1 MNLNHKPLGMN
12 AVRLVLNFGAPR
24 EDTARANCGVDA
36 KSDSYPYFHPIIASR
51 FPSAFAAALALIFA
65 TAGGMAA
72 DAPVPSVR
80 QAVLPLHAA
89 SDLMRDK
96 VEPFVSKHCQSCHRK
111 DKSKG
116 ELDLTRYATERDVTA
131 DFRRWK
137 NIADFIRNGEM
148 PPEGEPQPSID
159 ERQAVLSAIEDI
171 MLTEAKRNAGDPGTV
186 LPRRLSSTEYDLS
199 IRALTGVDIRA
210 TAEFPADPAGGE
222 GFDNTGEALGMTPN
236 LLNKYLGAAQF
247 VSEHLVLRPEGVAFA
262 PFPVTSYSKRKK
274 LTEEAIIDFYRQ
286 HDVSI
291 NDYVVSAW
299 RYKHRNETDRALS
312 PEAWAQRQGL
322 SGSYVALVVKTLAEA
337 TAGESFMRKLG
348 GMWEALPAPTN
359 ATDVPQAVR
368 EVTAFIALMQTGVG
382 SHDPALIRSGR
393 APIDHLAMR
402 VKVAASRD
410 KGGVGN
416 IGTRS
421 KLRIGRLPA
430 PPKVAKAAQAEV
442 TTLYLRLDPAFDSK
456 PGLVILHRPMLSKR
470 DGPSNDKQAK
480 EDEVETLR
488 AVLERETPE
497 LASQLAF
504 GKHPSGE
511 ALDPDSLVLQAPFV
525 LTIPLGAQ
533 AMAGLQG
540 KYLHLDFEVDAGSS
554 AESAVFL
561 QQAIGKKPD
570 ALAAIAESLVPSTGV
585 EILLRPESQLAK
597 DLATAAVPF
606 CKAFPNRFLFTD
618 ANRGLTAGFHL
629 VEGFFRDDQP
639 LMEKVLT
646 DAERAE
652 LDRLWKALDFVTKS
666 VETMFRGFV
675 WYERAE
681 RHVLQDQRFDFL
693 RSEDPLLMKP
703 ELMAKFERHYLE
715 KLGVKL
721 VPDAIQPEKPN
732 PQFDLIHGFFER
744 VRADLTGHERTLEQA
759 EAPALRDVE
768 RLAERAFCR
777 PLRAD
782 ESKSLRTLYQQLREQ
797 GEDVEG
803 SLRGMLSAVLMSPDF
818 FYRSPEAPEGGGVQ
832 PLAQTA
838 LAQRLSYFLWSSPP
852 DEELL
857 AAARSGKLQDEAE
870 LQAQTRRMLK
880 DPRIEYFAREFFGQ
894 WLRYR
899 DYLSKDPIPP
909 GAFAGYDAPLR
920 QAMFE
925 EPTRLIT
932 HLLQQD
938 QPVGELLHGDS
949 TFVNAALA
957 KFYGGDIE
965 RQFNS
970 NDGKGSPS
978 DWRRVEGLSGMG
990 RGGLLGMPVILAK
1003 NSAGSRTS
1011 PVKRG
1016 FWVVHH
1022 LLGQHFPPP
1031 PADVPELPKT
1041 EKEASKTIRELLA
1054 DHTANSQCAI
1064 CHVHFDGL
1072 GLTME
1077 GFDAVGR
1084 SRNKDLAG
1092 RAIQATGPM
1101 PGGGQAE
1108 GIAGLIDY
1116 IEHRRQS
1123 DFQHN
1128 FSRKLLG
1135 YALGRSV
1142 TLSDQP
1148 LLADMEKKLQSGQGF
1163 SVLFETVVLSPQ
1175 FRQQRGRDF
1184 VASAP

>member
-1 MNLNHKPLGMN
+1 MAYH
-12 AVRLVLNFGAPR
+12 
-24 EDTARANCGVDA
+24 
-36 KSDSYPYFHPIIASR
+36 FHPIMTSR
-51 FPSAFAAALALIFA
+51 FPFHSAFAAALALIFA
-65 TAGGMAA
+65 TAGGMAD
-72 DAPVPSVR
+72 DAPVPSFR
-80 QAVLPLHAA
+80 QVVLPLHAA

-111 DKSKG
+111 DKTKG

-159 ERQAVLSAIEDI
+159 ERQAVLAAIEAI
-171 MLTEAKRNAGDPGTV
+171 MLTEAKRNAGDPGAV
-186 LPRRLSSTEYDLS
+186 LPRRLSSKEYDFS

-222 GFDNTGEALGMTPN
+222 GFDNTGEALGMTPS

-262 PFPVTSYSKRKK
+262 PFPVTSYNERKK
-274 LTEEAIIDFYRQ
+274 LTEQAIIDFYRQ
-286 HDVSI
+286 HEVSI
-291 NDYVVSAW
+291 EDYVVAAW
-299 RYKHRNETDRALS
+299 RYRYRGEVDRALN

-322 SGSYVALVVKTLAEA
+322 SGSYLALVIKTLAEA
-337 TAGESFMRKLG
+337 KTGQSIVRKLG
-348 GMWEALPAPTN
+348 GMWAALPAPTS
-359 ATDVPQAVR
+359 ATDVPQALR
-368 EVTAFIALMQTGVG
+368 ELTAFIALMQNGVG
-382 SHDPALIRSGR
+382 ARDPALIQPG
-393 APIDHLAMR
+393 AGNWPIAHLALR
-402 VKVAASRD
+402 AKAAASRD
-410 KGGVGN
+410 KVGLD
-416 IGTRS
+416 TMKPRRT
-421 KLRIGRLPA
+421 LRIGRLPA
-430 PPKVAKAAQAEV
+430 VAKTAPEG
-442 TTLYLRLDPAFDSK
+442 TTLYLRLDAAFDSK
-456 PGLVILHRPMLSKR
+456 PGLVILHRPTFSKK
-470 DGPSNDKQAK
+470 DGLPRNDQEAK
-480 EDEVETLR
+480 EHEAETLR
-488 AVLERETPE
+488 AVLERELPE
-497 LASQLAF
+497 LANQLAF
-504 GKHPSGE
+504 GKHPRGE
-511 ALDPDSLVLQAPFV
+511 PLDADSLALQVPCV
-525 LTIPLGAQ
+525 LTIPLEPKALAGLLNKQLLLDCELDAQ
-533 AMAGLQG
+533 A
-540 KYLHLDFEVDAGSS
+540 ST
-554 AESAVFL
+554 ESAVYL
-561 QQAIGKKPD
+561 QQAMRQQPGAPLGTGAEILMRPD
-570 ALAAIAESLVPSTGV
+570 SPLAKELAA
-585 EILLRPESQLAK
+585 
-597 DLATAAVPF
+597 AAGPF
-606 CKAFPNRFLFTD
+606 CHAFPNRFYFAD
-618 ANRGLTAGFHL
+618 ANRGLAAGFHL

-646 DAERAE
+646 SAERAE
-652 LDRLWKALDFVTKS
+652 LDCLWKSLHFVTQS

-675 WYERAE
+675 WFERAE
-681 RHVLQDQRFDFL
+681 RHVLHDKRFDII
-693 RSEDPLLMKP
+693 RSEDPQLVKP

-715 KLGVKL
+715 KMGVTL
-721 VPDAIQPEKPN
+721 LPDSVQPEKPN
-732 PQFDLIHGFFER
+732 PQFDLIHGFFEQ
-744 VRADLTGHERTLEQA
+744 VRAGLSDYDRTLQQA
-759 EAPALRDVE
+759 EAPALHDIE
-768 RLAERAFCR
+768 QLAERAYCR

-782 ESKSLRTLYQQLREQ
+782 ETKALRALYQQLREQ
-797 GEDVEG
+797 GEGVED
-803 SLRGMLSAVLMSPDF
+803 SLRGMFSAVLMSPDF

-838 LAQRLSYFLWSSPP
+838 LARRLSYFLWSAPP

-857 AAARSGKLQDEAE
+857 AAARAGKLQDEAV
-870 LQAQTRRMLK
+870 LQAQTKRMLK
-880 DPRIEYFAREFFGQ
+880 DPRIESFAREFFGQ

-965 RQFNS
+965 RQYHS
-970 NDGKGSPS
+970 TDGKGSPS
-978 DWRRVEGLSGMG
+978 DWRRVEGLRGMG

-1031 PADVPELPKT
+1031 PANVPELPKT

-1054 DHTANSQCAI
+1054 AHTANRQCAM

-1163 SVLFETVVLSPQ
+1163 SVLFEAVVLSPQ

-1184 VASAP
+1184 VAAAP

>member
-1 MNLNHKPLGMN
+1 MAYH
-12 AVRLVLNFGAPR
+12 
-24 EDTARANCGVDA
+24 
-36 KSDSYPYFHPIIASR
+36 FHPIMASR
-51 FPSAFAAALALIFA
+51 FPFHSAFAAALALLLA

-72 DAPVPSVR
+72 DTPVASAQQV
-80 QAVLPLHAA
+80 VLPLHAA

-111 DKSKG
+111 DKAKG

-137 NIADFIRNGEM
+137 NIAEFIRDGEM
-148 PPEGEPQPSID
+148 PPEDEPQPSSE
-159 ERQAVLSAIEDI
+159 ERQSVLAAIESI
-171 MLTEAKRNAGDPGTV
+171 MLTEAKRNAGDPGAV

-199 IRALTGVDIRA
+199 IRALTGVDIHA

-222 GFDNTGEALGMTPN
+222 GFDNTGEALGMTPS

-247 VSEHLVLRPEGVAFA
+247 VSEHLVLRPEGVGFA
-262 PFPVTSYSKRKK
+262 PFPVTSYSERKK
-274 LTEEAIIDFYRQ
+274 LTEEATIDFYRQ

-291 NDYVVSAW
+291 HDYVVSAW

-312 PEAWAQRQGL
+312 PETWAQRQGL
-322 SGSYVALVVKTLAEA
+322 SGGYLALVVKTLAEA
-337 TAGESFMRKLG
+337 TSGESFMRKLG
-348 GMWEALPAPTN
+348 AMWDALPAPTH

-382 SHDPALIRSGR
+382 LHDPVLIRSGR

-430 PPKVAKAAQAEV
+430 PSKAAKPAQDEV

-456 PGLVILHRPMLSKR
+456 PGLVILHRPMFSKR
-470 DGPSNDKQAK
+470 DGPPSNDKEAK
-480 EDEVETLR
+480 EHEVETLR
-488 AVLERETPE
+488 AVLERESPE

-511 ALDPDSLVLQAPFV
+511 ALDPDSLALQAPFV
-525 LTIPLGAQ
+525 LTIPLGPQ
-533 AMAGLQG
+533 ALAGLQG
-540 KYLHLDFEVDAGSS
+540 KQLLIDCELDARAS

-561 QQAIGKKPD
+561 QQAMGKKPD
-570 ALAAIAESLVPSTGV
+570 ALAAIAESLVPSTEV

-597 DLATAAVPF
+597 DLATAAGPF
-606 CKAFPNRFLFTD
+606 CKAFPNRFFFTD
-618 ANRGLTAGFHL
+618 AKRGVTAGFHL

-652 LDRLWKALDFVTKS
+652 LDRLWKALDFVTQS

-675 WYERAE
+675 WFERAE
-681 RHVLQDQRFDFL
+681 RHVLQDPRFDFL
-693 RSEDPLLMKP
+693 RSDDPLLMNP

-721 VPDAIQPEKPN
+721 VPDAMQPEKPN
-732 PQFDLIHGFFER
+732 SQFDLIHGFFER
-744 VRADLTGHERTLEQA
+744 VRADLTGYERTLEQA
-759 EAPALRDVE
+759 EAPALRDIE
-768 RLAERAFCR
+768 RLAERAYCR

-782 ESKSLRTLYQQLREQ
+782 ESKALRRLYQQLREQ

-803 SLRGMLSAVLMSPDF
+803 SLRSMLSAVLMSPDF
-818 FYRSPEAPEGGGVQ
+818 FYRSPDAPEGGGVQ

-838 LAQRLSYFLWSSPP
+838 LARRLSYFLWSSPP

-857 AAARSGKLQDEAE
+857 AAARAGKLQDEAV

-880 DPRIEYFAREFFGQ
+880 DPRIECFAREFFGQ

-925 EPTRLIT
+925 EPTRLLT

-949 TFVNAALA
+949 TFVNAVLA

-965 RQFNS
+965 RQYHS
-970 NDGKGSPS
+970 TDEKGAPA
-978 DWRRVEGLSGMG
+978 DWRRVEGLRGMG

-1041 EKEASKTIRELLA
+1041 EVEATKTIRELLA
-1054 DHTANSQCAI
+1054 DHTSNRQCAM

-1077 GFDAVGR
+1077 AFDAVGR
-1084 SRNKDLAG
+1084 LRNKDLAG

-1116 IEHRRQS
+1116 IEHRRVS

-1128 FSRKLLG
+1128 LSRKLLG

-1148 LLADMEKKLQSGQGF
+1148 LLADMEKKLQGGQGL
-1163 SVLFETVVLSPQ
+1163 SVLFETVVLSQQ

-1184 VASAP
+1184 IAATP

>member
-1 MNLNHKPLGMN
+1 M
-12 AVRLVLNFGAPR
+12 
-24 EDTARANCGVDA
+24 
-36 KSDSYPYFHPIIASR
+36 ASR
-51 FPSAFAAALALIFA
+51 FTIYLAFAAALALIFA

-72 DAPVPSVR
+72 DAPVPSLPQV
-80 QAVLPLHAA
+80 VLPLHAA

-111 DKSKG
+111 DKTKG

-148 PPEGEPQPSID
+148 PPEGEPQPSIA
-159 ERQAVLSAIEDI
+159 ERQEVLAAVESI
-171 MLTEAKRNAGDPGTV
+171 MLTEAKRNAGDPGAV

-199 IRALTGVDIRA
+199 VRALTGVDIRA
-210 TAEFPADPAGGE
+210 TADFPADPAGGE
-222 GFDNTGEALGMTPN
+222 GFDNTGEALGMTPS

-247 VSEHLVLRPEGVAFA
+247 VSEHLVLRPEGVGFA
-262 PFPVTSYSKRKK
+262 PFPVTSYSERKK
-274 LTEEAIIDFYRQ
+274 LTEEAIIAFYRQ

-291 NDYVVSAW
+291 HNYVVSAW
-299 RYKHRNETDRALS
+299 RYKHRNEADRALS

-322 SGSYVALVVKTLAEA
+322 SGSYLALVVKTLAEA

-348 GMWEALPAPTN
+348 GMWEALPAPTH

-368 EVTAFIALMQTGVG
+368 EVTSFITLMQTGVG
-382 SHDPALIRSGR
+382 SHDPALIQPGGNWPIAHLTLR
-393 APIDHLAMR
+393 AKA
-402 VKVAASRD
+402 AASRD

-416 IGTRS
+416 MRARS
-421 KLRIGRLPA
+421 KLRIGRLPTVSN
-430 PPKVAKAAQAEV
+430 VAKAAQAEA
-442 TTLYLRLDPAFDSK
+442 TTLYLRLDPAFDSE
-456 PGLVILHRPMLSKR
+456 PGLVILHRPMFSKR
-470 DGPSNDKQAK
+470 DGPPSNDKEAK
-480 EDEVETLR
+480 EHEVETLR
-488 AVLERETPE
+488 AVLERESPE
-497 LASQLAF
+497 LARQLAF
-504 GKHPSGE
+504 GTHPRGE
-511 ALDPDSLVLQAPFV
+511 ALDPDSLALQAPFV
-525 LTIPLGAQ
+525 LTIPLGPQ
-533 AMAGLQG
+533 AMAGVQG
-540 KYLHLDFEVDAGSS
+540 KQLLLDCELDARAS

-561 QQAIGKKPD
+561 QQAMGKKPG
-570 ALAAIAESLVPSTGV
+570 ALAAIPESLVPSTGV
-585 EILLRPESQLAK
+585 EILLRPDSQLAK
-597 DLATAAVPF
+597 DLATAAGPF
-606 CKAFPNRFLFTD
+606 CKAFPNRFFFAD
-618 ANRGLTAGFHL
+618 ANRGLAAGFHL

-639 LMEKVLT
+639 LVEKVLT

-652 LDRLWKALDFVTKS
+652 LDRLWKALDFVTQS

-675 WYERAE
+675 WFERAE
-681 RHVLQDQRFDFL
+681 RHVLHDQRFDFL
-693 RSEDPLLMKP
+693 RSEDPLLVKP
-703 ELMAKFERHYLE
+703 DLMAKFERHYLE
-715 KLGVKL
+715 KMGVTL
-721 VPDAIQPEKPN
+721 VPDAMQPEKPN

-744 VRADLTGHERTLEQA
+744 VRGGLTDYERTLQQA

-768 RLAERAFCR
+768 RLAERAYCR

-782 ESKSLRTLYQQLREQ
+782 EAKALRALYQQLREQ
-797 GEDVEG
+797 GENVED
-803 SLRGMLSAVLMSPDF
+803 SLRGMVSAVLMSPDF

-838 LAQRLSYFLWSSPP
+838 LARRLSYFLWSSPP
-852 DEELL
+852 DAELL
-857 AAARSGKLQDEAE
+857 AAARAGKLQDEAA

-880 DPRIEYFAREFFGQ
+880 DPRIECFAREFFGQ

-932 HLLQQD
+932 HLLRQD
-938 QPVGELLHGDS
+938 QPAGELLHGDS

-965 RQFNS
+965 RQYHS
-970 NDGKGSPS
+970 TDGKGSPS
-978 DWRRVEGLSGMG
+978 DWRRVEGLRGMG

-1054 DHTANSQCAI
+1054 AHTSNRQCAM

-1084 SRNKDLAG
+1084 SRHKDLAG
-1092 RAIQATGPM
+1092 RAIQSTGPM

-1116 IEHRRQS
+1116 IEHRRPS
-1123 DFQHN
+1123 DFHHN

-1148 LLADMEKKLQSGQGF
+1148 LLADMEKKLQSGQGL
-1163 SVLFETVVLSPQ
+1163 SVLFEAVVLSRQ

-1184 VASAP
+1184 VAAAP

>member
-1 MNLNHKPLGMN
+1 M
-12 AVRLVLNFGAPR
+12 
-24 EDTARANCGVDA
+24 
-36 KSDSYPYFHPIIASR
+36 ASR
-51 FPSAFAAALALIFA
+51 FTIYLAFAAALALIFA

-72 DAPVPSVR
+72 DAPVPSLPQV
-80 QAVLPLHAA
+80 VLPLHAA

-111 DKSKG
+111 DKTKG

-148 PPEGEPQPSID
+148 PPEGEPQPSIA
-159 ERQAVLSAIEDI
+159 ERQEVLAAVESI
-171 MLTEAKRNAGDPGTV
+171 MLTEAKRNAGDPGAV

-199 IRALTGVDIRA
+199 VRALTGVDIRA
-210 TAEFPADPAGGE
+210 TADFPADPAGGE
-222 GFDNTGEALGMTPN
+222 GFDNTGEALGMTPS

-247 VSEHLVLRPEGVAFA
+247 VSEHLVLRPEGVGFA
-262 PFPVTSYSKRKK
+262 PFPVTSYSERKK
-274 LTEEAIIDFYRQ
+274 LTEEAIIAFYRQ

-291 NDYVVSAW
+291 HNYVVSAW
-299 RYKHRNETDRALS
+299 RYKHRNEADRALS

-322 SGSYVALVVKTLAEA
+322 SGSYLALVVKTLAEA

-348 GMWEALPAPTN
+348 GMWEALPAPTH

-368 EVTAFIALMQTGVG
+368 EVTSFITLMQTGVG
-382 SHDPALIRSGR
+382 SHDPALIQPGGNWPIAHLTLR
-393 APIDHLAMR
+393 AKA
-402 VKVAASRD
+402 AASRD

-416 IGTRS
+416 MRARS
-421 KLRIGRLPA
+421 KLRIGRLPTVSN
-430 PPKVAKAAQAEV
+430 VAKAAQAEA
-442 TTLYLRLDPAFDSK
+442 TTLYLRLDPAFDSE
-456 PGLVILHRPMLSKR
+456 PGLVILHRPMFSKR
-470 DGPSNDKQAK
+470 DGPPRNDKEAK
-480 EDEVETLR
+480 EHEVETLR
-488 AVLERETPE
+488 AVLERESPE
-497 LASQLAF
+497 LARQLAF
-504 GKHPSGE
+504 GTHPRGE
-511 ALDPDSLVLQAPFV
+511 ALDPDSLALQAPFV
-525 LTIPLGAQ
+525 LTIPLGPQ
-533 AMAGLQG
+533 AMAGVQG
-540 KYLHLDFEVDAGSS
+540 KQLLLDCELDARAS

-561 QQAIGKKPD
+561 QQAMGKKPG
-570 ALAAIAESLVPSTGV
+570 ALAAIPESLVPSTGV
-585 EILLRPESQLAK
+585 EILLRPDSQLAK
-597 DLATAAVPF
+597 DLATAAGPF
-606 CKAFPNRFLFTD
+606 CKAFPNRFFFAD
-618 ANRGLTAGFHL
+618 ANRGLAAGFHL

-639 LMEKVLT
+639 LVEKVLT

-652 LDRLWKALDFVTKS
+652 LDRLWKALDFVTQS

-675 WYERAE
+675 WFERAE
-681 RHVLQDQRFDFL
+681 RHVLHDQRFDFL
-693 RSEDPLLMKP
+693 RSEDPLLVKP
-703 ELMAKFERHYLE
+703 DLMAKFERHYLE
-715 KLGVKL
+715 KMGVTL
-721 VPDAIQPEKPN
+721 VPDAMQPEKPN

-744 VRADLTGHERTLEQA
+744 VRGGLTDYERTLQQA

-768 RLAERAFCR
+768 RLAERAYCR

-782 ESKSLRTLYQQLREQ
+782 EAKALRALYQQLREQ
-797 GEDVEG
+797 GENVED
-803 SLRGMLSAVLMSPDF
+803 SLRGMVSAVLMSPDF

-838 LAQRLSYFLWSSPP
+838 LARRLSYFLWSSPP
-852 DEELL
+852 DAELL
-857 AAARSGKLQDEAE
+857 AAARAGKLQDEAA

-880 DPRIEYFAREFFGQ
+880 DPRIERFAREFFGQ

-932 HLLQQD
+932 HLLQHD
-938 QPVGELLHGDS
+938 QPVGELLHSDS

-965 RQFNS
+965 RQYHS
-970 NDGKGSPS
+970 TDGKGSPS
-978 DWRRVEGLSGMG
+978 DWRRVEGLRGMG

-1054 DHTANSQCAI
+1054 DHTSNRQCAM

-1084 SRNKDLAG
+1084 LRHKDLAG

-1116 IEHRRQS
+1116 IEHRRPS
-1123 DFQHN
+1123 DFHHN

-1148 LLADMEKKLQSGQGF
+1148 LLADMEKKLQSGQGL
-1163 SVLFETVVLSPQ
+1163 SVLFEAVVLSRQ

-1184 VASAP
+1184 VAAAP